1 MDRLLTMDAA
11 IKYLRERAGSMS
23 YKTFMAEINAG
34 RLPYKPYGTKMRFR
48 RQDLDTWLH
57 TTETHHSDYTNV
69 ATRGTHISRASLVG
83 TEWSYAKLL
92 EQQRGIKRHS
102 GQSTASAKS

>member
-57 TTETHHSDYTNV
+57 TTETHHSDFTNV
-69 ATRGTHISRASLVG
+69 ATRGTHISRASLMDADL
-83 TEWSYAKLL
+83 SFAKLL
-92 EQQRGIKRHS
+92 EQRSGLRRRN
-102 GQSTASAKS
+102 GQSTASTKS